1 MTERTLSDFN
11 HARLRLEMY
20 LGSREPHTQNVMCFN
35 GSIVEVKELTWVP
48 SLYTAVREIIDNSM
62 DEIAAHGHG
71 DTIWISYD
79 PDTLQVE
86 VKDNGRGIPIH
97 EIPSVGKGPAASYM
111 MSNPRSGR
119 NFDERGTVA
128 GVNGLGAAIVNFT
141 SETFDLQ
148 VWRDTTHFRQSWS
161 EGVYSKVDIHKTNG
175 PTTEPYHDGFT
186 GTQVSFRPSRK
197 VWPIMELPLEF
208 IESRVWDIAI
218 SNPNITVW
226 FNGSKLQLN
235 EGRDPVIS
243 TMFPPNTDG
252 GHIPVIIETQTD
264 RVHAKFYAVTG
275 VVDDEHIHSLV
286 NNIPTLLGGS
296 HVDEFRNLFYNG
308 LIKHLDTTVKAALK
322 IKPNGPPILTRKDV
336 THGVLLYNITM
347 MDDPHFDSQSKT
359 RLVSEIKSEIKSGF
373 FESDVKGFIRKNPKW
388 VAEVIDRCG
397 RRTQATN
404 SRQLKRDQKKLSKTK
419 IPTLRDAT
427 GKNRQKCVLYITE
440 GESAL
445 SGIVSA
451 RDATIHGGLPLR
463 GKVMNTHGVT
473 PKAIL
478 ASESLTNIMTAIGLK
493 LGEPANRMHLRY
505 GKIYITTDA
514 DHDGKNITSQLV
526 AFFHTHWPE
535 LFMDS
540 ENPFIFDFDT
550 PLVILVKGKDRQYV
564 YDSDYSKFDPS
575 EWKGWQIIRAKG
587 LARLTQADWKS
598 LLGTPKL
605 VPLLDDGKLS
615 ESIDLI
621 FNPARSKDRQK
632 WLS

>member
-1 MTERTLSDFN
+1 MTERTLSDYN

-35 GSIVEVKELTWVP
+35 GSVVEIKELTWVP

-62 DEIAAHGHG
+62 DEISAHGHG

-79 PDTLQVE
+79 PDTLRVE

-128 GVNGLGAAIVNFT
+128 GVNGLGAAIVNFA
-141 SETFDLQ
+141 SERFDLQ
-148 VWRDTTHFRQSWS
+148 IWRDNTHFSQSWT
-161 EGVYSKVDIHKTNG
+161 EGVYRKVDIHKTNG
-175 PTTEPYHDGFT
+175 PITEPCTDGFT
-186 GTQVSFRPSRK
+186 GTQVVFVPSRK

-218 SNPNITVW
+218 ANPDVSVW
-226 FNGSKLQLN
+226 FNGSKLRLN

-243 TMFPPNTDG
+243 TMFPPNTV
-252 GHIPVIIETQTD
+252 GHIPVMLETQTD

-286 NNIPTLLGGS
+286 NNIPTFLGGP
-296 HVDEFRNLFYNG
+296 HVDEFRNLFYTG
-308 LIKHLDTTVKAALK
+308 LIKHLDTTAKAALK

-336 THGVLLYNITM
+336 THGVLLYNITV

-388 VAEVIDRCG
+388 VADVIDRCS

-404 SRQLKRDQKKLSKTK
+404 SRQLKQDQKKLSKTK

-427 GKNRQKCVLYITE
+427 GKNRQKCILYITE

-463 GKVMNTHGVT
+463 GKVMNTHGAT

-540 ENPFIFDFDT
+540 NNPFIFDFDT

-564 YDSDYSKFDPS
+564 YDSDYANFDPS
-575 EWKGWQIIRAKG
+575 DWKGWQIIRAKG
-587 LARLTQADWKS
+587 LARLTQADWKT
-598 LLGTPKL
+598 LLVAPKL

-621 FNPARSKDRQK
+621 FNPTRSKDRQK